1 MSVMSPDVRERNRR
15 ILRIILAV
23 MATLVVSS
31 FMVGIRW

>member
-1 MSVMSPDVRERNRR
+1 MSVATPDLRDRNRR
-15 ILRIILAV
+15 VLRIILAV